1 MALLSQKKPSPSAPP
16 SNEKL
21 HARISKAN
29 IKTVR
34 CPDEAESQK
43 KALQNLDA
51 MVKNIYDTGEQINLH
66 CFFIRK
72 SFLFLSELPGMCSF
86 MPPPNSRSDGCLS
99 STACT

>member
-21 HARISKAN
+21 HARNSKAN
-29 IKTVR
+29 IKNVR

-51 MVKNIYDTGEQINLH
+51 MVKNIYDTGIQINLER
-66 CFFIRK
+66 CFIRK
-72 SFLFLSELPGMCSF
+72 VFYLSELPGMCSF